1 MPKTEVIFYRDE
13 RGQAPV
19 AEWLRE
25 LRRKNRKAYAKCNAR
40 IQVLA
45 QLGHELRRP
54 IADYLRDGIHELRI
68 RQGRVN
74 CRILYF
80 FHGQA
85 VAILAHGLTKEDE
98 VPHADIERAIQR
110 KEAFAKDPAK
120 HTYAED
126 DQDEQDH
133 RRD

>member
-19 AEWLRE
+19 VEWLRE
-25 LRRKNRKAYAKCNAR
+25 LRRKDKKAYAKCNAR

-45 QLGHELRRP
+45 QLGHDLRRP
-54 IADYLRDGIHELRI
+54 MADYLRDGIHELRI
-68 RQGRVN
+68 RQGHVN
-74 CRILYF
+74 YRILYF

-98 VPHADIERAIQR
+98 VPNADIERAIQR

-120 HTYAED
+120 HTYPED
-126 DQDEQDH
+126 DQDG
-133 RRD
+133 

>member
-19 AEWLRE
+19 VEWLRE
-25 LRRKNRKAYAKCNAR
+25 LRRKDKKAYAKCNAR

-54 IADYLRDGIHELRI
+54 MADYLRDGIHELRI
-68 RQGRVN
+68 RLGHVN
-74 CRILYF
+74 YRILYF

-98 VPHADIERAIQR
+98 VPNVDIERAIQR
-110 KEAFAKDPAK
+110 KEAFAQDPAK
-120 HTYAED
+120 HSYQED
-126 DQDEQDH
+126 DQDE
-133 RRD
+133 

>member
-19 AEWLRE
+19 VEWLRE
-25 LRRKNRKAYAKCNAR
+25 LRRKDKKAYAKCNAR

-54 IADYLRDGIHELRI
+54 MADYLRDGIHELRI
-68 RQGRVN
+68 RQGHVN
-74 CRILYF
+74 FRILYF

-98 VPHADIERAIQR
+98 VPNADIERAIQR

-120 HTYAED
+120 HTYLED
-126 DQDEQDH
+126 DQNE
-133 RRD
+133 

>member
-1 MPKTEVIFYRDE
+1 MPKTELIFYRDE

-19 AEWLRE
+19 VEWLRE
-25 LRRKNRKAYAKCNAR
+25 LRRKDKKAYAKCNAR

-54 IADYLRDGIHELRI
+54 MADYLRDGIHELRI
-68 RQGRVN
+68 RHGHVN
-74 CRILYF
+74 YRILYF

-98 VPHADIERAIQR
+98 VPNADIERAIQR

-120 HTYAED
+120 HSYSEENED
-126 DQDEQDH
+126 A
-133 RRD
+133 